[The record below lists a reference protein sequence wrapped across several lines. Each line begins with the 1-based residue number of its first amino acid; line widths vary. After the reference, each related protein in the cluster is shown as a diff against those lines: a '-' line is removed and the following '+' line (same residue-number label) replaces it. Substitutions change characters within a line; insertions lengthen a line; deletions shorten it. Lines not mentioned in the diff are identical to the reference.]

1 MDDAQDAV
9 DTASANVAFLQE
21 AAMVAEI
28 NVVDAQNFLADAV
41 AITLQAQADVQ
52 AAQLT
57 AQDAATIVV
66 DAQNI
71 LTAAE
76 ADLATAEALRDVAA
90 VVMSNALDA
99 YILSSEALLLDP
111 ANPVLIQ
118 AKIDAA
124 SLVCLHKPRLIVS
137 SG

>member
-41 AITLQAQADVQ
+41 AIELYKLRLMSQ

-90 VVMSNALDA
+90 VV
-99 YILSSEALLLDP
+99 SS
-111 ANPVLIQ
+111 VM
-118 AKIDAA
+118 
-124 SLVCLHKPRLIVS
+124 R
-137 SG
+137 